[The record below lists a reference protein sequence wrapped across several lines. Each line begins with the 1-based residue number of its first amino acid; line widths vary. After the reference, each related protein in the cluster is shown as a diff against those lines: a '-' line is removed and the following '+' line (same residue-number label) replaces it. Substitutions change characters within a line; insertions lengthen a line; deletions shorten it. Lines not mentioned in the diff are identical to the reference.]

1 MRLKVRKSAFENCV
15 YCGFKAFWE
24 SREHVEIVNN
34 KIMISKQTFGE
45 MIRFAIVGTTAAAI
59 HYAIYWVLQHWI
71 NVNVAYTIGY
81 VLSFLVN
88 YYLSAHFTFREHTSA
103 RNGVGFGG
111 AHLMNYLLHMVLF
124 NFFLWIGLSREL
136 APIAVLAI
144 AVPANFLMVRF
155 VFKHFKRK

>member
-1 MRLKVRKSAFENCV
+1 MLMQKKE
-15 YCGFKAFWE
+15 
-24 SREHVEIVNN
+24 
-34 KIMISKQTFGE
+34 TFGE
-45 MIRFAIVGTTAAAI
+45 LIRFGIVGTTAAAI

-88 YYLSAHFTFREHTSA
+88 Y
-103 RNGVGFGG
+103 
-111 AHLMNYLLHMVLF
+111 LLHIVLF

-144 AVPANFLMVRF
+144 AVPTNFVLVRF
-155 VFKHFKRK
+155 VFKHFKRS